1 MIGSLIMP
9 RGQLTKGELQARLY
23 KIKTALYDGTFK
35 HKSSDWHDGA
45 HDSLNKVLDMLAEYR
60 E

>member
-9 RGQLTKGELQARLY
+9 RGQVTKAELLARIFKY
-23 KIKTALYDGTFK
+23 KTSLFEEPFGSKNLE
-35 HKSSDWHDGA
+35 WHEGA

>member
-1 MIGSLIMP
+1 MP

-45 HDSLNKVLDMLAEYR
+45 HDSLNKVLDMLQEYR